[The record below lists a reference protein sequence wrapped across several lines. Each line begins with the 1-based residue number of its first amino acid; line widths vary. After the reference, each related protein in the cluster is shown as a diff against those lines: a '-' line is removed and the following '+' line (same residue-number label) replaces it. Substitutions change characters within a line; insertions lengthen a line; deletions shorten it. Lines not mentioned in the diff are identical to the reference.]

1 MKTDSKI
8 AAFRA
13 KPATVVATALLV
25 GSFVAAVVLL
35 VLINQGKTNDQRY
48 LQQASD
54 LRAQAYRLTSLARD
68 ATSGDEKAFGELS
81 GVVSSMSSTWDM
93 LRSSDERTRKALSS
107 EFDNFG
113 STWNRV
119 QNNAKDIATNKE
131 LIVSLNNVGN
141 TLNDNLP
148 TLQTEHNNIVDI
160 LLESGAP
167 ADQAIQ
173 AQLLSWRAERIGRNV
188 DKMLRG
194 DADSGDA
201 ADQFNRDANFYARV
215 LTAMK
220 EGDPGS
226 PSFLFTAPLRAPHRG
241 PPGCARPAWPRRA
254 RHRPAPAGCHCRPRR
269 GSR

>member
-1 MKTDSKI
+1 MKADSKI
-8 AAFRA
+8 TAFRT
-13 KPATVVATALLV
+13 KPSTIVATTLLV

-48 LQQASD
+48 LQQTSD
-54 LRAQAYRLTSLARD
+54 LRAQAYRLTALARD
-68 ATSGDEKAFGELS
+68 ATSGDEKAFGELTS
-81 GVVSSMSSTWDM
+81 VVNGMSSTWEM
-93 LRSSDERTRKALSS
+93 LRNSDERTRKALSS
-107 EFDNFG
+107 EFDAYG
-113 STWNRV
+113 SIWNRV
-119 QNNAKDIATNKE
+119 QASAKDIANNKD

-194 DADSGDA
+194 DAD
-201 ADQFNRDANFYARV
+201 
-215 LTAMK
+215 
-220 EGDPGS
+220 
-226 PSFLFTAPLRAPHRG
+226 
-241 PPGCARPAWPRRA
+241 
-254 RHRPAPAGCHCRPRR
+254 
-269 GSR
+269 